1 MISLPDILSVTLR
14 AISFV
19 LLFQAAGVAIFRAGF
34 GARLEVSDRG
44 ICRLGA
50 VAAIAAIVFT
60 AAYYLLEA
68 ARMSGDLTGVF
79 DTSLQR
85 LVMVSSSGAALVC
98 RLVGLAMIALALAP
112 ERTYV
117 ALCGVGLTV
126 VSFALTGHT
135 ADHSQRFVLAA
146 MLLTHIAIG
155 VFWFGS
161 LLPLC
166 LVAQR
171 EPRERAGRV
180 VESFS
185 RTATWLVPLI
195 AIAGLVMTAVLIP
208 GWATLTEPYGQLLIV
223 KSVLF
228 TILMGL
234 AAANKLRFG
243 PALTAG
249 EPGAVQGFR
258 RVVVAEFVLIC
269 LVLAV
274 TACLT
279 EFFSPE

>member
-1 MISLPDILSVTLR
+1 M
-14 AISFV
+14 
-19 LLFQAAGVAIFRAGF
+19 
-34 GARLEVSDRG
+34 
-44 ICRLGA
+44 
-50 VAAIAAIVFT
+50 
-60 AAYYLLEA
+60 
-68 ARMSGDLTGVF
+68 
-79 DTSLQR
+79 
-85 LVMVSSSGAALVC
+85 
-98 RLVGLAMIALALAP
+98 
-112 ERTYV
+112 
-117 ALCGVGLTV
+117 
-126 VSFALTGHT
+126 
-135 ADHSQRFVLAA
+135 
-146 MLLTHIAIG
+146 
-155 VFWFGS
+155 
-161 LLPLC
+161 
-166 LVAQR
+166 
-171 EPRERAGRV
+171 
-180 VESFS
+180 
-185 RTATWLVPLI
+185 PLI

>member
-19 LLFQAAGVAIFRAGF
+19 LLFQAAGAAVFRAGF
-34 GARLEVSDRG
+34 GARLEVSGRG
-44 ICRLGA
+44 IRRLGA

-68 ARMSGDLTGVF
+68 ARMSGDLTGLF
-79 DTSLQR
+79 DTSLQG
-85 LVMVSSSGAALVC
+85 LVMLSSSGAAFLC
-98 RLVGLAMIALALAP
+98 RLVGLAMIVVAP
-112 ERTYV
+112 ARTYV
-117 ALCGVGLTV
+117 PLFGVGLTV

-135 ADHSQRFVLAA
+135 ADHSQRVVLAA
-146 MLLTHIAIG
+146 MLLTHIAVG

-166 LVAQR
+166 FVAQR
-171 EPRERAGRV
+171 EPPERAGQV
-180 VESFS
+180 IESFS
-185 RTATWLVPLI
+185 RTAMWLVPLI
-195 AIAGLVMTAVLIP
+195 AIVGLVMAAILIP

-228 TILMGL
+228 AVLMGL
-234 AAANKLRFG
+234 AAANRLRFG

-249 EPGAVQGFR
+249 RQGGARRFR
-258 RVVVAEFVLIC
+258 RVVIAEFVLIC

-279 EFFSPE
+279 EFFSPD